1 MPLLDIRNL
10 TIELDSPQGRIKA
23 IDRVNLSINPGEIRG
38 LVGESGSGKS
48 LVAKAIMGILGERWH
63 VSADRFRYNGVD
75 LLTLSAKERRK
86 LMGSEIAMVF
96 QEPSS
101 CLDPN
106 DTVGHQFHESL
117 ETVSPEVPF
126 FQRRQ
131 WREVRI
137 RQLLHKVGIRDHR
150 QVMDSYPCELS
161 EGMCQKVLIAMAIAY
176 KPRLLIADEPTTVIE
191 SGAEIQIFK
200 LFKKLNQL
208 NDVSI
213 LLITHD
219 LEHIENWSQTI
230 TVMYSGQSVESG
242 ATKQIFKQPFHP
254 YTMALLQSMPHFDD
268 KLSHKSQLSALSGC
282 VPAIQHL
289 PIGCRLGPRCP
300 NAKRKCVEMPQMQK
314 SKGHYYSCHFPITY
328 DNDDKKT

>member
-10 TIELDSPQGRIKA
+10 SIEFDSPHGRIRA
-23 IDRVNLSINPGEIRG
+23 VDRVNLSINAGEIRG

-48 LVAKAIMGILGERWH
+48 LVAKAIMGILTDRWT
-63 VSADRFRYNGVD
+63 VSADRLRYNGVD
-75 LLTLSAKERRK
+75 LLGLSASERRK
-86 LMGSEIAMVF
+86 LMGREIAMVF

-101 CLDPN
+101 SLDPN

-117 ETVSPEVPF
+117 PMDECDVPF
-126 FQRRQ
+126 YRRRQ
-131 WREVRI
+131 WRDEQI
-137 RQLLHKVGIRDHR
+137 KGLLHKVGIRDHKR
-150 QVMDSYPCELS
+150 ILKSYPHELS
-161 EGMCQKVLIAMAIAY
+161 EGLCQKVLIAMTIAY

-191 SGAEIQIFK
+191 AGAQDQIFK

-219 LEHIENWSQTI
+219 LEHVENWTQTI
-230 TVMYSGQSVESG
+230 TVMYCGQTVESG
-242 ATKQIFKQPFHP
+242 HTKDIFKQPFHP

-268 KLSHKSQLSALSGC
+268 LLTHKSQLTTLSGC
-282 VPAIQHL
+282 VPSLQHL

-300 NAKRKCVEMPQMQK
+300 RAHRKCVETPVMQK
-314 SKGHYYSCHFPITY
+314 SRGHYFSCHFPLTESLES
-328 DNDDKKT
+328 